1 MATIQLGPAKIL
13 SAVDEEV
20 AVLLEVTVPPT
31 RLDILHAVDIA
42 EDIGIAYGYNNIVKT
57 APQRCTVGREQP
69 PNQLGDLLR
78 VEIGWART
86 SRCSPMDCAVGTNF
100 TALGVETARDC
111 GGASGR

>member
-13 SAVDEEV
+13 SAVDEEE

-69 PNQLGDLLR
+69 LNQLGDLLR
-78 VEIGWART
+78 EEIGWAGYVEVLT
-86 SRCSPMDCAVGTNF
+86 HGLCSRHYF
-100 TALGVETARDC
+100 TALRITNL
-111 GGASGR
+111 SN